1 MLDPIELSEVA
12 DCIRETID
20 KNLEATLSKLNRT
33 GDLDTLLH
41 LLGIDYLHGKAFGFD
56 RPKDGKIIVIGQ
68 SSVGIDILRMV
79 VGKQG
84 FEKSRFEFL
93 LEYEDA
99 KKYDFRKTLY
109 STAYTAILVGP
120 MGHSGK
126 AKEDYSSII
135 TALEQQDGYPPVYR
149 MGFNELKISKSSF
162 QQALIQLKSDA
173 IIV

>member
-1 MLDPIELSEVA
+1 MLDPIELSEVT

-20 KNLEATLSKLNRT
+20 TNLEAILSKLNRT
-33 GDLDTLLH
+33 GDLDTLLR
-41 LLGIDYLHGKAFGFD
+41 LLGIDCLHDKALAFD

-68 SSVGIDILRMV
+68 ASVGIDILRMV

-99 KKYDFRKTLY
+99 KKYDFGKTRY

-126 AKEDYSSII
+126 SKAEYSSII
-135 TALEQQDGYPPVYR
+135 TALEQQEGYPPVYR

-162 QQALIQLKSDA
+162 QQALIQLKNDA
-173 IIV
+173 KIA

>member
-1 MLDPIELSEVA
+1 MLDVNELSEVE
-12 DCIRETID
+12 DCIRDAVDT
-20 KNLEATLSKLNRT
+20 NLEAILSKLNRT
-33 GDLDTLLH
+33 GELETLLR
-41 LLGIDYLHGKAFGFD
+41 LLEIDYLRGKVLEFD
-56 RPKDGKIIVIGQ
+56 RPKDGRIIVIGQ
-68 SSVGIDILRMV
+68 SLVGIDILRMV

-99 KKYDFRKTLY
+99 KKYDFGKTRY

-149 MGFNELKISKSSF
+149 MGSNELKITKSSF
-162 QQALIQLKSDA
+162 QQALIQLKNDA
-173 IIV
+173 KIA